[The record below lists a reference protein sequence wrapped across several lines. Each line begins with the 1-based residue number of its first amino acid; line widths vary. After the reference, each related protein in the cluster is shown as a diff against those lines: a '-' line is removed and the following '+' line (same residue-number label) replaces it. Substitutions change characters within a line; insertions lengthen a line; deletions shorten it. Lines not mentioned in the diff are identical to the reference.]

1 MPHVSPRRQECN
13 PLAAIELAT
22 SKAAAPETTARAA
35 QPAWTIVDRLQLD
48 NDAERA
54 VLLQGLL
61 APAACL
67 PPKLFYDALGSI
79 LYEAIVETEEYY
91 PTRTE
96 QAIVEAHRAEIAAT
110 IGLGRQWVD
119 LGSGDSRKAE
129 RWFDACRPSRY
140 VAVDI
145 CAPAIARALA
155 RLAGRAAPP
164 ELVGVVT
171 DFSSAL
177 DVRDALIDAPTV
189 VHYPGSSI
197 GNFTPREALGFLRA
211 VRGNCVVRGSGLLIG
226 VDTVKDRARLVAA
239 YDDALGVTAAF
250 NLNVL
255 RHVNQLLDADFDV
268 RDWRHVALFNEVESR
283 IEMHLEARR
292 PVTVRLGGPTR
303 RFSAGERIHTEN
315 SYKYNEEGFRRLLTE
330 AGFASPR
337 LWTDAARDFFVFYA
351 EAGER

>member
-1 MPHVSPRRQECN
+1 MPHVSPRRQERA
-13 PLAAIELAT
+13 PLAAIA
-22 SKAAAPETTARAA
+22 SAAPETTTARAA
-35 QPAWTIVDRLQLD
+35 QLAWTMIDRLQLD
-48 NDAERA
+48 SGVEREA
-54 VLLQGLL
+54 LLHGLL

-67 PPKLFYDALGSI
+67 PPKLFYDTLGSI

-96 QAIVEAHRAEIAAT
+96 LAIVEAHRAEIASE
-110 IGLGRQWVD
+110 IGPGRQWVD

-155 RLAGRAAPP
+155 RLAGYAAPP

-177 DVRDALIDAPTV
+177 DVQDALIVAPTV
-189 VHYPGSSI
+189 FHYPGSSI
-197 GNFTPREALGFLRA
+197 GNFTPREALGLLSTLRKH
-211 VRGNCVVRGSGLLIG
+211 CVVPGSGLLIG
-226 VDTVKDRARLVAA
+226 VDTVKDRTRLVAA
-239 YDDALGVTAAF
+239 YDDSLGVTAAF

-255 RHVNQLLDADFDV
+255 RHVNRLLEADFDV
-268 RDWRHVALFNEVESR
+268 RDWRHVALFNEEESR

-292 PVTVRLGGPTR
+292 PVTVRLGGQTR
-303 RFSAGERIHTEN
+303 RFAAGERIHTEN
-315 SYKYNEEGFRRLLTE
+315 SYKYTEEAFRRLLAD
-330 AGFASPR
+330 AGFPSPR
-337 LWTDAARDFFVFYA
+337 LWTDPGRNFFVFYA
-351 EAGER
+351 EADGR